1 MTEVT
6 ATSTPTIAST
16 APATTRPRSPR
27 GQGELLRADLL
38 TAALQLLAETGDR
51 EDVSI
56 RAIAKAAGVSPTAA
70 YRHFEDRDAL
80 IDAACETCFAEF
92 SAHMLERVGDLE
104 DPFERLQAAGQAY
117 LDYSRNEDGHFRVLF
132 TNPAHR
138 EKLDFPTAADAAGTA
153 FQQLV
158 SLIEDCLA
166 AGAKPVI
173 SSDSV
178 YLAFQVWS
186 WVHGIAE
193 LHLSHPGQPWPD
205 VNQMVAD
212 IAVALGLAGPG

>member
-1 MTEVT
+1 MQE
-6 ATSTPTIAST
+6 
-16 APATTRPRSPR
+16 RH
-27 GQGELLRADLL
+27 LLRADLL
-38 TAALQLLAETGDR
+38 AAALQLLAETGDR

-80 IDAACETCFAEF
+80 IDAACETCFVEF
-92 SAHMLERVGDLE
+92 SAHMLERIAHHD
-104 DPFERLQAAGQAY
+104 DPFARLQAAGQAY
-117 LDYSRNEDGHFRVLF
+117 LDYSRSDDGHFRVLF
-132 TNPAHR
+132 TNPSNHA
-138 EKLDFPTAADAAGTA
+138 ELEFPTAADAAGTA

-158 SLIEDCLA
+158 SLIDGCLE

-193 LHLSHPGQPWPD
+193 LHLSHPNMAWPD

-212 IAVALGLAGPG
+212 IAVALGLSGPG